1 MLPSGPELT
10 EDARIRVMFL
20 VPSLTV
26 GGAER
31 HVIHLV
37 RMLDPERYA
46 TMVCCISEQ
55 GALYEEAREAGAEV
69 MSLDSRMR
77 QAPSAML
84 KLVRAMRRFRPDVV
98 ITRGFNAETLGR
110 SAAAIARVP
119 SSVVWKHNCGDLK
132 RRLRTRV
139 ADRLLDPVTDHYF
152 GVAFGQVPYLVNDLG
167 LKGSKI
173 RIIRNGVDPE
183 AHTRITDEARLAEIR
198 GSLGLEATDRV
209 VGILAVLRTE
219 KDHAT
224 FLRAGRAVID
234 RMPQARLLVVGD
246 GPRREEL
253 EALSAELGLGDR
265 VIFAGMRS
273 DVGDLLSV
281 IDVVV
286 LSSFTIE
293 CFPFAV
299 LEAMSASVP
308 AVCTAI
314 GGLPELVE
322 DGVTGYLVPPRD
334 PQGLADGIL
343 RVLEPEGR
351 AAEMGAAARLR
362 LQERFTLER
371 SITETERVLE
381 SIVVGSGRR

>member
-1 MLPSGPELT
+1 
-10 EDARIRVMFL
+10 
-20 VPSLTV
+20 
-26 GGAER
+26 
-31 HVIHLV
+31 
-37 RMLDPERYA
+37 
-46 TMVCCISEQ
+46 MVCCISEQ
-55 GALYEEAREAGAEV
+55 GALYDEAREAGAEV

-84 KLVRAMRRFRPDVV
+84 RLVRAMRRFRPDVV

-132 RRLRTRV
+132 RRMRTRV

-183 AHTRITDEARLAEIR
+183 AHPRITDAARVSEIR
-198 GSLGLEATDRV
+198 DSLGLEASDRV

-224 FLRAGRAVID
+224 FLRAGRAVVE

-253 EALSAELGLGDR
+253 EALSADLGLGDR
-265 VIFAGMRS
+265 AIFAGMRS

-334 PQGLADGIL
+334 PEGLADGIL

-351 AAEMGAAARLR
+351 AAEMGAAARRR

-371 SITETERVLE
+371 SITETERILE
-381 SIVVGSGRR
+381 SIVAGSGRR